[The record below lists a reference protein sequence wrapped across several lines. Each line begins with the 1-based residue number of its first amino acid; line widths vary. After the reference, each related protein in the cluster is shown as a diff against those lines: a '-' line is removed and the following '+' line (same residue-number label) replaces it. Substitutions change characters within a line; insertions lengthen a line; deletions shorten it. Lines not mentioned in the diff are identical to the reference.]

1 MGKTVPLTSHRRHPR
16 PTREILLR
24 LPVAVLAVLL
34 TACGAHGQAP
44 VPPAPVAPAISVN
57 ADEVSLDLLVH
68 DEKGRPVL
76 DLQPSQIAV
85 TDGGTPVKLTN
96 LRLIKDDPAN
106 GRKVTLVFGRLDS
119 AGDKNA
125 RDIAPKIINA
135 IPEGSSFA
143 VLNVGSRLRLLHAF
157 TSDRAEVDKA
167 VALATVQ
174 DKPGDPGNSAGPEKD
189 LQAVAQ
195 TGADA
200 SGNSVPATNRALAKM
215 LLAGLMESQRIV
227 QDQNSQPTLA
237 GLLALART
245 QREIAGR
252 KVVIYFTQGFQM
264 DSNAVDMVRSI
275 VGEAN
280 RSGVTFYVV
289 DLSALDEHFS
299 NKLLASIVMAPAVG
313 SLTAAAKAASG
324 QGSAEPTSQGTF
336 HEAIDQAG
344 RIESEGLS
352 GTSSPLGTLA
362 SNTGGAY
369 IVGGDSLK
377 KPLKRLV
384 DDMTTY
390 YEASFV
396 PAITDYDGSFRPV
409 QVTSLRKS
417 VVLRYRAGYFALAPG
432 SVSTVKPFEVPL
444 LKILDAPQLPNDLQF
459 RAGVLRMGQLP
470 DGNVNTLVI
479 EAPLTGL
486 EVREDTNTRLYFL
499 HLSIVAQI
507 KNRAGTVIDHFSE
520 DILRHGAIESLQ
532 ATQAEVATLQR
543 HFVAPPGDYVLET
556 AILDHNSQK
565 AGAQRINFEVPANP
579 IGLGL
584 SDMALVRRTDPFRLD
599 ADPLEPL
606 RYGNAKVVPN
616 LSGEVARDAKDI
628 SVFFII
634 HPDAGSDP
642 VKLEMQVHKDGKSIG
657 RMPLPVR
664 SDTGAATAVPYLA
677 TIQARSL
684 SPGHYEVAA
693 VLSQGN
699 KSTLRTIAFTIHGT
713 ELASAARSADGPKPA
728 VQGSASD
735 DSADDANLP
744 SIAAASASK
753 LVITSPAD
761 PVSAPPPGEIAS
773 IIDGARARAL
783 HYAESLP
790 NFYCVEVTTRSLD
803 SSGRGEWKHK
813 DQMAQL
819 LKYYDSIE
827 SRTMLEANGERSSIP
842 PDGLKGMISHGQFGG
857 VLSAVFQPAAKAEFQ
872 WKETDVLGSGKAQA
886 FSYTV
891 RQENS
896 NYGLTGSNNSQI
908 NVAFHGLVYV
918 DAATLGVRRITLE
931 ADGIPR
937 DFSIHA
943 SSMAVDYDYIV
954 INGHDY
960 LMPIHA
966 AVSIRQGRHEA
977 LLNEIEFRDYKRFG
991 SRIRIVG
998 ITQPPAQ

>member
-1 MGKTVPLTSHRRHPR
+1 M
-16 PTREILLR
+16 
-24 LPVAVLAVLL
+24 
-34 TACGAHGQAP
+34 
-44 VPPAPVAPAISVN
+44 
-57 ADEVSLDLLVH
+57 
-68 DEKGRPVL
+68 
-76 DLQPSQIAV
+76 
-85 TDGGTPVKLTN
+85 
-96 LRLIKDDPAN
+96 
-106 GRKVTLVFGRLDS
+106 
-119 AGDKNA
+119 
-125 RDIAPKIINA
+125 
-135 IPEGSSFA
+135 
-143 VLNVGSRLRLLHAF
+143 
-157 TSDRAEVDKA
+157 
-167 VALATVQ
+167 
-174 DKPGDPGNSAGPEKD
+174 
-189 LQAVAQ
+189 
-195 TGADA
+195 
-200 SGNSVPATNRALAKM
+200 
-215 LLAGLMESQRIV
+215 
-227 QDQNSQPTLA
+227 
-237 GLLALART
+237 
-245 QREIAGR
+245 
-252 KVVIYFTQGFQM
+252 
-264 DSNAVDMVRSI
+264 
-275 VGEAN
+275 
-280 RSGVTFYVV
+280 
-289 DLSALDEHFS
+289 
-299 NKLLASIVMAPAVG
+299 
-313 SLTAAAKAASG
+313 
-324 QGSAEPTSQGTF
+324 
-336 HEAIDQAG
+336 
-344 RIESEGLS
+344 
-352 GTSSPLGTLA
+352 
-362 SNTGGAY
+362 
-369 IVGGDSLK
+369 
-377 KPLKRLV
+377 
-384 DDMTTY
+384 
-390 YEASFV
+390 
-396 PAITDYDGSFRPV
+396 
-409 QVTSLRKS
+409 
-417 VVLRYRAGYFALAPG
+417 
-432 SVSTVKPFEVPL
+432 
-444 LKILDAPQLPNDLQF
+444 
-459 RAGVLRMGQLP
+459 
-470 DGNVNTLVI
+470 
-479 EAPLTGL
+479 
-486 EVREDTNTRLYFL
+486 
-499 HLSIVAQI
+499 
-507 KNRAGTVIDHFSE
+507 
-520 DILRHGAIESLQ
+520 
-532 ATQAEVATLQR
+532 
-543 HFVAPPGDYVLET
+543 
-556 AILDHNSQK
+556 
-565 AGAQRINFEVPANP
+565 
-579 IGLGL
+579 
-584 SDMALVRRTDPFRLD
+584 
-599 ADPLEPL
+599 
-606 RYGNAKVVPN
+606 VPN

-954 INGHDY
+954 INSHDY

>member
-1 MGKTVPLTSHRRHPR
+1 M
-16 PTREILLR
+16 
-24 LPVAVLAVLL
+24 LAVFL
-34 TACGAHGQAP
+34 TACSAHGQAP
-44 VPPAPVAPAISVN
+44 VPTAPVAPPISVN

-106 GRKVTLVFGRLDS
+106 VRKVTLVFARLDS

-125 RDIAPKIINA
+125 RDIAPKIIKA

-143 VLNVGSRLRLLHAF
+143 VLNIGSRLRLLHAF
-157 TSDRAEVDKA
+157 TSDRAEMDKA
-167 VALATVQ
+167 VALATVE

-195 TGADA
+195 TGANA
-200 SGNSVPATNRALAKM
+200 SGNTVPATDRALAKV

-252 KVVIYFTQGFQM
+252 KVVLYFTQGFQM
-264 DSNAVDMVRSI
+264 DSNAVDMVKSI

-289 DLSALDEHFS
+289 DLSALDERSS
-299 NKLLASIVMAPAVG
+299 NKLLASIAIAPSVG
-313 SLTAAAKAASG
+313 SLTASARAASG
-324 QGSAEPTSQGTF
+324 RGSSEPTSQGTF
-336 HEAIDQAG
+336 NAAIDQAG

-352 GTSSPLGTLA
+352 GTSSPLSTLA

-384 DDMTTY
+384 DDMATY

-396 PAITDYDGSFRPV
+396 PAIADYDGSFRPV
-409 QVTSLRKS
+409 HIASLRKS

-444 LKILDAPQLPNDLQF
+444 LKILDAPQLPNDLEF
-459 RAGVLRMGQLP
+459 RAAVLRMGQLP

-479 EAPLTGL
+479 EAPLSGV
-486 EVREDTNTRLYFL
+486 EVREDSNTRLYSL

-507 KNRAGTVIDHFSE
+507 KNTAGTVIDHFSE
-520 DILRHGAIESLQ
+520 DIPRRGAIESLQ
-532 ATQAEVATLQR
+532 ATQAEVVTLQR
-543 HFVAPPGDYVLET
+543 HFVAPPGHYVLET

-616 LSGEVARDAKDI
+616 LSGEVARDARDI

-634 HPDAGSDP
+634 HPDDGKDP
-642 VKLEMQVHKDGKSIG
+642 LKLEMQVHKDGKSIG
-657 RMPLPVR
+657 RMLLPVR
-664 SDTGAATAVPYLA
+664 SDARAATAIPYLA

-693 VLSQGN
+693 VLTQGT
-699 KSTLRTIAFTIHGT
+699 KSTLRTVAFTIHGT
-713 ELASAARSADGPKPA
+713 ELASAADGPKPA
-728 VQGSASD
+728 VPGSALD

-744 SIAAASASK
+744 SIAASLASK

-761 PVSAPPPGEIAS
+761 PVPAPPPGEIAS

-819 LKYYDSIE
+819 LKYQDRTE
-827 SRTMLEANGERSSIP
+827 SRTMLQANGERSSTP
-842 PDGLKGMISHGQFGG
+842 PDDLKGMMSHGQFGG

-872 WKETDVLGSGKAQA
+872 WKETDVLGSGKAQV
-886 FSYTV
+886 FSYRV

-896 NYGLTGSNNSQI
+896 NYGLIGSNNSQL
-908 NVAFHGLVYV
+908 NVAFHGIVYI
-918 DAATLGVRRITLE
+918 DAATFGVRRITLE

-943 SSMAVDYDYIV
+943 SSMAVDYDYTV
-954 INGHDY
+954 INSHDY

-966 AVSIRQGRHEA
+966 AVSIRQGKHEA

-991 SRIRIVG
+991 SRVRIVP
-998 ITQPPAQ
+998 IPQPPAQ